1 MAVDD
6 CHREKGSS
14 TARSK
19 QGCTWPWLIN
29 AAVRLAR
36 AIKKDTDRPALIK
49 SSRCCT
55 DRFSITG
62 SPFHRVS
69 AAGANDV
76 PQDWNSEQFGFG
88 HERNRT
94 AQCVAK
100 EWWVEMGSVI
110 RDYNQGAL
118 KRHQGVATGVPS

>member
-19 QGCTWPWLIN
+19 QGCAWPWLID

-49 SSRCCT
+49 PLLYGLLL
-55 DRFSITG
+55 DHLLPV
-62 SPFHRVS
+62 SP
-69 AAGANDV
+69 G
-76 PQDWNSEQFGFG
+76 
-88 HERNRT
+88 
-94 AQCVAK
+94 
-100 EWWVEMGSVI
+100 
-110 RDYNQGAL
+110 
-118 KRHQGVATGVPS
+118 KRRRRG

>member
-19 QGCTWPWLIN
+19 QGCTWPWLID

-49 SSRCCT
+49 SSRCGT
-55 DRFSITG
+55 DRFSITC